1 MFNAMSPAQL
11 TAVLS
16 GVLREGADW
25 SRPLDGFQRG
35 QLKSASSIGRHLAS
49 ELAGG
54 PAVAARFRADLR
66 ALLTSTTDG
75 AQPHGRS
82 GAEEQQ
88 RGCARS
94 FPEPAGAGPG
104 PVADTTEPPGADPGP
119 IADAAEPAGAGPDP
133 VTDAT
138 QPPDAEPGPVA
149 SGSAGEVADAA
160 HAVVVAID
168 EDPSGD
174 VAALGGPIGD
184 LLTAARAAGAHDLAA
199 AVRVLLRDLV
209 DAEIDLLSTPVTA
222 TLPTGGSR

>member
-25 SRPLDGFQRG
+25 ARPLDGFQRG

-66 ALLTSTTDG
+66 ALLVDGPADTANDTQG

-82 GAEEQQ
+82 GAEKQQ

-94 FPEPAGAGPG
+94 F
-104 PVADTTEPPGADPGP
+104 
-119 IADAAEPAGAGPDP
+119 AEPAEA
-133 VTDAT
+133 
-138 QPPDAEPGPVA
+138 
-149 SGSAGEVADAA
+149 VADAA
-160 HAVVVAID
+160 RHVVAAID
-168 EDPSGD
+168 DDPSGD
-174 VAALGGPIGD
+174 VAALGAPIGD
-184 LLTAARAAGAHDLAA
+184 LLAAARAAGAVELATG
-199 AVRVLLRDLV
+199 VRNLLRDLV

-222 TLPTGGSR
+222 TLPSGGSR

>member
-25 SRPLDGFQRG
+25 ARPLDGFQRG

-66 ALLTSTTDG
+66 ALLVDGPADTANDTQG

-82 GAEEQQ
+82 GAEEQ
-88 RGCARS
+88 RS
-94 FPEPAGAGPG
+94 F
-104 PVADTTEPPGADPGP
+104 
-119 IADAAEPAGAGPDP
+119 AEPAEA
-133 VTDAT
+133 
-138 QPPDAEPGPVA
+138 
-149 SGSAGEVADAA
+149 VADAA
-160 HAVVVAID
+160 RHVVAAID
-168 EDPSGD
+168 DDPSGD
-174 VAALGGPIGD
+174 VAALGAPIGD
-184 LLTAARAAGAHDLAA
+184 LLAAARAAGAVELATG
-199 AVRVLLRDLV
+199 VRNLLRDLV

-222 TLPTGGSR
+222 TLPTGGTR

>member
-54 PAVAARFRADLR
+54 PAVAAQFRADLR
-66 ALLTSTTDG
+66 ALLVDGPADTADDTQG

-82 GAEEQQ
+82 GAGKQQ

-94 FPEPAGAGPG
+94 S
-104 PVADTTEPPGADPGP
+104 
-119 IADAAEPAGAGPDP
+119 AEPAEA
-133 VTDAT
+133 V
-138 QPPDAEPGPVA
+138 AE
-149 SGSAGEVADAA
+149 AA
-160 HAVVVAID
+160 RRVVAAID
-168 EDPSGD
+168 DDPSGD
-174 VAALGGPIGD
+174 VAALGAPIGD
-184 LLTAARAAGAHDLAA
+184 LLTAARAAGTDDLAT
-199 AVRVLLRDLV
+199 AVRGLLRDLV
-209 DAEIDLLSTPVTA
+209 DAEIDLLSTPVN
-222 TLPTGGSR
+222 PSGGSR

>member
-54 PAVAARFRADLR
+54 PAVAARFRTDLR
-66 ALLTSTTDG
+66 ALLTDTPR

-82 GAEEQQ
+82 EAEEQQ

-94 FPEPAGAGPG
+94 LANPADAGLD
-104 PVADTTEPPGADPGP
+104 PVADT
-119 IADAAEPAGAGPDP
+119 AAPS
-133 VTDAT
+133 T
-138 QPPDAEPGPVA
+138 
-149 SGSAGEVADAA
+149 EVADAA
-160 HAVVVAID
+160 RAVVAAID
-168 EDPSGD
+168 DDPTGD
-174 VAALGGPIGD
+174 VAALGAPIGD
-184 LLTAARAAGAHDLAA
+184 LLAAARAAGAHDLAA

-222 TLPTGGSR
+222 TLPSGGSR